1 MAENPFARFV
11 EPSGQNEQNPFS
23 RFVGEEAQSAPASR
37 AQPEQQPAG
46 GPSPRARR
54 AVEDA
59 KSFTESFTR
68 RPTEGGIMGFFA
80 PEAAGML
87 GRGMQLVPFAPVKAA
102 GKILTEAAPRIP
114 RSSSAALGATA
125 GAAGAAAE
133 QGALRAG
140 ASPEV
145 AGLAG
150 TTGELVTGIGLP
162 SLISRLPRAT
172 GAVTRAEEAAKRSV
186 SEAEARAARLER
198 EASGRITET
207 VEQTQAQAA
216 AAQKRLGEIDSAL
229 QQIAE
234 RDAVAQARAQNRAL
248 DPTEVQELRRRV
260 TRRLQDDVAAAE
272 AEARAAGKNVESAK
286 AEALDRIAAA
296 EDRKLRISNEIE
308 RLQNEFLSRPG
319 QDAADFGDRLR
330 RTVRDLN
337 EKFEQARERSA
348 GFGKAIASAG
358 ADPIVPTTQIE
369 AYIDQTLR
377 QTRDPSIAASLRAI
391 RQQLTTMEE
400 GAEEPMRALSVE
412 AADSL
417 RKYLNRILSTKRI
430 TFENGQEGDAAA
442 AIHHISKITDMVK
455 DAATKA
461 HRPYG
466 EALET
471 FARLSSPADFRQMQ
485 VGGALRR
492 LFSRDVR
499 TQNELMSAADVV
511 GEMLRKAR
519 GGYPVFEALIARD
532 PELVNAARM
541 YFNRELFGAGRVP
554 SVDQLGAF
562 LRLNERPL
570 RSFGLYNEFSN
581 IMSARRTAQTAM
593 ENAET
598 AVREARASV
607 RGIEAAQMR
616 AAPSRSLISA
626 AKSRQQAAVSGL
638 ETAED
643 IARASSQR
651 AREAETRLTKERQR
665 IAQEPE
671 TARKLQNDLRTAQ
684 IDIERA
690 APGET
695 VAAVRPAI
703 DRLRRAQ
710 LVSDADYGRLVTE
723 MQAVDDA
730 FKSSAKAA
738 KDAEDARKAAQAVM
752 QRWRDRVFGAT
763 GAAAGFAGA
772 GLLGIGPARFRRM
785 FKE

>member
-1 MAENPFARFV
+1 MAGRDLLADET
-11 EPSGQNEQNPFS
+11 
-23 RFVGEEAQSAPASR
+23 PASGGR
-37 AQPEQQPAG
+37 DLLADMPAAPPPAPQPERQPSG

-59 KSFTESFTR
+59 KTTWEALTR
-68 RPTEGGIMGFFA
+68 RPTEGAVMGFFA
-80 PEAAGML
+80 PEAAGLL
-87 GRGMQLVPFAPVKAA
+87 GRGMQLVPYPPVRAA
-102 GKILTEAAPRIP
+102 GTILTEAAPRIP
-114 RSSSAALGATA
+114 RLSSAALG
-125 GAAGAAAE
+125 GAAGAAGTAAE
-133 QGALRAG
+133 QSALRAG

-162 SLISRLPRAT
+162 SVVSRIPRMT
-172 GAVTRAEEAAKRSV
+172 SAVTRAEEAAKRSV
-186 SEAEARAARLER
+186 TEAEARAARLER

-207 VEQTQAQAA
+207 IEQAQARASA
-216 AAQKRLGEIDSAL
+216 AEKRLGEIDSAL

-248 DPTEVQELRRRV
+248 DPAQVQELRRRV

-272 AEARAAGKNVESAK
+272 AEARAAGKSVESAK
-286 AEALDRIAAA
+286 AEALERIATA
-296 EDRKLRISNEIE
+296 EDRKLRISSEIE
-308 RLQNEFLSRPG
+308 RLQNEFLARPG
-319 QDAADFGDRLR
+319 QDAAAFGDRLR

-337 EKFEQARERSA
+337 EKFEKARERLS
-348 GFGKAIASAG
+348 GFGQAIASAG
-358 ADPIVPTTQIE
+358 PNPIVPTSEIE

-391 RQQLTTMEE
+391 RAQLTTAEE
-400 GAEEPMRALSVE
+400 GAEKPLRALSVE
-412 AADSL
+412 SADSL
-417 RKYLNRILSTKRI
+417 RKYLNRVLSTKRI
-430 TFENGQEGDAAA
+430 TFENGQMGDAAA

-466 EALET
+466 DALET
-471 FARLSSPADFRQMQ
+471 FARLSSPAEFRQMQ

-511 GEMLRKAR
+511 GEMLTKAR

-554 SVDQLGAF
+554 SVDQLGTF
-562 LRLNERPL
+562 LRANERPL
-570 RSFGLYNEFSN
+570 RSLGLYDEFSN
-581 IMSARRTAQTAM
+581 IRSARRTAQTAM
-593 ENAET
+593 ENAEN
-598 AVREARASV
+598 AVREARAAV
-607 RGIEAAQMR
+607 RNIEAAQMR
-616 AAPSRSLISA
+616 AAPSRSLIST
-626 AKSRQQAAVSGL
+626 AKGRQAEAVRGL

-643 IARASSQR
+643 IAAASARRAG
-651 AREAETRLTKERQR
+651 EAETRLTAERRR
-665 IAQEPE
+665 IATEPE
-671 TARKLQNDLRTAQ
+671 AARKLQNDLRTAQ

-703 DRLRRAQ
+703 DRLRRSG
-710 LVSDADYGRLVTE
+710 LVSDADYGRFVTE

-730 FKSSAKAA
+730 FKASGKAA

-752 QRWRDRVFGAT
+752 QRWRDRVFGAA

-785 FKE
+785 FRD